1 MTNGIPTREEALA
14 ILHEFT
20 ASEALRRHAYAVE
33 AAMRAYGT
41 KFGEDEHVY
50 GIVGLLHDFD
60 YEKYPSAQEHPLKG
74 SEILKERGVG
84 EVIREGIL
92 AHAPHVERPRDTQMK
107 KAIFA
112 CDELCGLI
120 MAVTY
125 VRPSKKITEVTV
137 ESVMKKM
144 KNKGFAANVSRDDIA
159 MGAAELGVS
168 LEEHIATVLAAMQS
182 VAAELG
188 V

>member
-1 MTNGIPTREEALA
+1 MTNGVPTREEALA

-20 ASEALRRHAYAVE
+20 ASEPLRRHAYAVE
-33 AAMRAYGT
+33 AAMRAYG
-41 KFGEDEHVY
+41 KKLGEDEHAY

-60 YEKYPSAQEHPLKG
+60 YEKYPLAEEHPIKG
-74 SEILKERGVG
+74 SEILKERGIS

-92 AHAPHVERPRDTQMK
+92 AHAPHTGRPRDTQMK

-120 MAVTY
+120 MAVTF
-125 VRPSKKITEVTV
+125 VRPSKKIAEVTV
-137 ESVMKKM
+137 ESVLKKM
-144 KNKGFAANVSRDDIA
+144 KNKGFAANVSRDDITT
-159 MGAAELGVS
+159 GAAELGIP
-168 LEEHIATVLAAMQS
+168 LEQHIATVLAAMQG
-182 VAAELG
+182 VAADLG

>member
-20 ASEALRRHAYAVE
+20 ASDALRRHAYAVE
-33 AAMRAYGT
+33 AAMRAYGR
-41 KFGEDEHVY
+41 KLGEDEHAY
-50 GIVGLLHDFD
+50 GVVGLLHDFD
-60 YEKYPSAQEHPLKG
+60 YEKYPTADEHPLKG
-74 SEILKERGVG
+74 SEILKERGID
-84 EVIREGIL
+84 EEIREGIL
-92 AHAPHVERPRDTQMK
+92 AHAPHTGRPRDTRMK

-125 VRPSKKITEVTV
+125 VRPSKKIAEVTV
-137 ESVMKKM
+137 ESVLKKF
-144 KNKGFAANVSRDDIA
+144 KNKGFAAKISRDGITQ
-159 MGAAELGVS
+159 GAAELGVP
-168 LEEHIATVLAAMQS
+168 LEEHISTVLAAMQG